1 MFRYD
6 SQGII
11 FNQRGGGKAGERW
24 SIVHAGREVEYR
36 VDRSCSYRRK
46 EIESQRQQERE
57 REILGLTLG
66 GGQQSQPSAGPVG
79 ATKNY
84 RYTHCKKRLA
94 ICPGC
99 H

>member
-6 SQGII
+6 SQGTI
-11 FNQRGGGKAGERW
+11 FNQRVGGKAGERW
-24 SIVHAGREVEYR
+24 SIVHAELEYR

-46 EIESQRQQERE
+46 EIESQRRGERE

-79 ATKNY
+79 ATREY
-84 RYTHCKKRLA
+84 YSILT
-94 ICPGC
+94 
-99 H
+99 